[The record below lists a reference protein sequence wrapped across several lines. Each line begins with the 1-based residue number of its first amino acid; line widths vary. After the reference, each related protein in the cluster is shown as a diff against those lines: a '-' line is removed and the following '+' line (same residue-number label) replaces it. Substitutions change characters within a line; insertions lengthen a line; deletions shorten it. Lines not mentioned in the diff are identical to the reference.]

1 MLGFQILKKSS
12 LKNIA
17 KVQRSSLSSIKYDLF
32 NPSPQHAQLRHTVH
46 SFCESEVST
55 QGLEWDRDEKFNINL
70 FRKLG
75 DLGLLGITVAE
86 EYGGSGKNLLSFFD
100 LTVTKYFRNGC
111 NSCYH
116 CSRRGNEFV

>member
-1 MLGFQILKKSS
+1 MFAIQILKK
-12 LKNIA
+12 LIVKGIP

-32 NPSPQHAQLRHTVH
+32 NPTEQHAQLRHTVQ

-55 QGLEWDRDEKFNINL
+55 QGLEWDRDEKFNIDL

-86 EYGGSGKNLLSFFD
+86 EYGGSGQIICLQ
-100 LTVTKYFRNGC
+100 R
-111 NSCYH
+111 
-116 CSRRGNEFV
+116 